1 MFLFRKTTENTAV
14 TVIYKTRGTNQV
26 SSQSDR
32 ALVTVARAL
41 TVSLGDPDFCLSDT
55 TIYETLIFSYSM
67 SRKHNSDQ
75 EFKKK

>member
-1 MFLFRKTTENTAV
+1 MFLFRKTTENTTV

-41 TVSLGDPDFCLSDT
+41 TVGFGDRDLCLSDT
-55 TIYETLIFSYSM
+55 NPPKYFDFFLSTKQKCKT
-67 SRKHNSDQ
+67 
-75 EFKKK
+75 

>member
-41 TVSLGDPDFCLSDT
+41 TVSLGDRDLCLSDT
-55 TIYETLIFSYSM
+55 RTFKDFDLTLSG
-67 SRKHNSDQ
+67 
-75 EFKKK
+75 